1 MEEERKNCVI
11 IDWLTFSHK
20 LLTVDEI
27 IEVLGLSG
35 ETWVTEEHS
44 KLRYAMRK
52 TFLHITV
59 HYTPATHQAGSVCDF
74 VPATIYNPG
83 VCVEMSGTVKSPP

>member
-1 MEEERKNCVI
+1 MEDERKNCVI

-35 ETWVTEEHS
+35 ETWVTEDHS

-59 HYTPATHQAGSVCDF
+59 HYTPVHYKPGEICDA
-74 VPATIYNPG
+74 VPSNI
-83 VCVEMSGTVKSPP
+83 